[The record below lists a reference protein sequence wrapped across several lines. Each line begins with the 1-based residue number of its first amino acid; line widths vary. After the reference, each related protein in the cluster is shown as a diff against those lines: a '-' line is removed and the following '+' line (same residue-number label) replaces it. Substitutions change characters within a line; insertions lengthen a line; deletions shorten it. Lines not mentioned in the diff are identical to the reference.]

1 MAENIVF
8 LELIR
13 RKALEKNDL
22 ELYYWKDAQHREVD
36 FAVKESLNITQILQ
50 VCWEINRPET
60 KVREIKVLLKAME
73 KLKLNE
79 GLVITHDLE
88 KEENVR
94 SKKIIYIPL
103 WKWLSP
109 FE

>member
-1 MAENIVF
+1 
-8 LELIR
+8 
-13 RKALEKNDL
+13 
-22 ELYYWKDAQHREVD
+22 
-36 FAVKESLNITQILQ
+36 
-50 VCWEINRPET
+50 
-60 KVREIKVLLKAME
+60 VREIKALLKAME
-73 KLKLNE
+73 KLKLNK

-94 SKKIIYIPL
+94 GKKIKYVPL

>member
-1 MAENIVF
+1 M
-8 LELIR
+8 
-13 RKALEKNDL
+13 
-22 ELYYWKDAQHREVD
+22 
-36 FAVKESLNITQILQ
+36 
-50 VCWEINRPET
+50 
-60 KVREIKVLLKAME
+60 REIKALLKAME

-88 KEENVR
+88 KEENVKGKR
-94 SKKIIYIPL
+94 TRYIPL